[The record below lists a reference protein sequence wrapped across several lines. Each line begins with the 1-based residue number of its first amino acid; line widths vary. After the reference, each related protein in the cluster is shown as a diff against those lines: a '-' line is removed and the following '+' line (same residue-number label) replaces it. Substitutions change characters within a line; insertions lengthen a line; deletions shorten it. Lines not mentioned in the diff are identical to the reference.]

1 LLKDKLVI
9 NNLHV
14 RVGDVDILHGV
25 DLEIPSG
32 EVHAMMGPNG
42 SGKSTLANALMG
54 HPNYHVTK
62 GEVFLGD
69 VDILALSPNERARQG
84 MFLAFQYP
92 LEIPGVRVQDFLRT
106 STMAVDPKG
115 RSLAEFMDDVE
126 SSMETLKMDRSYL
139 TRYLNDGFSGGE
151 KKRAEVLQMMMLKP
165 RIAILDETD
174 SGLDIDALKIVSEG
188 VNSLRGENFSAL
200 IITHYQRILEY
211 ILPDKVHIFHKG
223 KIALSGGSELA
234 RELEAQGYEM
244 LKKNSSELAG

>member
-1 LLKDKLVI
+1 MKDKLVI
-9 NNLHV
+9 NDLHV
-14 RVGDVDILHGV
+14 RVGDANILHGV
-25 DLEIPSG
+25 NMEIPSG
-32 EVHAMMGPNG
+32 EIHAMMGPNG

-54 HPNYHVTK
+54 HPNFHVTQ
-62 GEVFLGD
+62 GDVYLGD

-84 MFLAFQYP
+84 LFLAFQYP

-106 STMAVDPKG
+106 STMAIDPNG

-126 SSMETLKMDRSYL
+126 NSMETLKMDRSYL

-151 KKRAEVLQMMMLKP
+151 KKRAEVLQLMMLKP

-174 SGLDIDALKIVSEG
+174 SGLDIDALRIVAEG
-188 VNSLRGENFSAL
+188 VNSLRSENFSAL

-211 ILPDKVHIFHKG
+211 ITPDKVYIFHKG
-223 KIALSGGSELA
+223 KIALSGGIELA
-234 RELEAQGYEM
+234 LELEEHGYEM

>member
-1 LLKDKLVI
+1 MKDKLIIKDLCVKVGNI
-9 NNLHV
+9 N
-14 RVGDVDILHGV
+14 ILDGV
-25 DLEIPSG
+25 NLEIPSG

-42 SGKSTLANALMG
+42 SGKSTLANTLMG

-62 GEVFLGD
+62 GEVYLGD
-69 VDILALSPNERARQG
+69 VDILALAPNERARHG

-126 SSMETLKMDRSYL
+126 SSMEILKMDRAYL

-165 RIAILDETD
+165 KIAILDETD
-174 SGLDIDALKIVSEG
+174 SGLDIDALRIVSEG
-188 VNSLRGENFSAL
+188 VNSLRNESFSAL

-211 ILPDKVHIFHKG
+211 IKPDKVHIFHEG
-223 KIALSGGSELA
+223 KIVLSGGSELA
-234 RELEAQGYEM
+234 HELETHGYEI
-244 LKKNSSELAG
+244 LNKNSSELAG